1 MPNNARKDAAAINL
15 IQITDCH
22 LTKKE
27 NGELLGVNTRES
39 LNAVTDLVK
48 HNIAINNHASP
59 DYILATGDLAQ
70 DASAEAYCYFKSHM
84 DQFGCPVKWFPGNHD
99 DKAVM
104 KSVIGEGKELEK
116 CFEIGG
122 WQIILLDSLVKNSV
136 HGFLASEELDLLEA
150 SLKNNPQLH
159 TLISF
164 HHHPINIDC
173 VWLDKIGLH
182 NQDAFFDIIDR
193 YDNVKALLWGHIHQ
207 ELNGQRGDV
216 ALYATPSTCIQFL
229 PKSEDFAVDSSAPG
243 YRWMRLLPNGDIET
257 KVVRAENYEFDLDL
271 ASNGY

>member
-1 MPNNARKDAAAINL
+1 MPNNARADDAAINL

-22 LTKKE
+22 LTKKD

-48 HNIAINNHASP
+48 QNIVKNLHAHP

-70 DASAEAYCYFKSHM
+70 DASAEAYQYFKSHI
-84 DQFGCPVKWFPGNHD
+84 DKFACSVRWFPGNHD
-99 DKAVM
+99 DRSVM
-104 KSVIGEGKELEK
+104 KSVIAEGKELDKRVEV
-116 CFEIGG
+116 GG
-122 WQIILLDSLVKNSV
+122 WQIILLDSLVKGSV
-136 HGFLASEELDLLEA
+136 HGFLESQELTLLEA
-150 SLKNNPQLH
+150 SLKQNPQLH

-164 HHHPINIDC
+164 HHHPINIDS

-182 NQDAFFDIIDR
+182 NRDVFFDIIDR
-193 YDNVKALLWGHIHQ
+193 YSNVKAVLWGHIHQ

-229 PKSEDFAVDSSAPG
+229 PESDDFAVDSIAPG
-243 YRWMRLLPNGDIET
+243 YRWLRLLSNGDIET
-257 KVVRAENYEFDLDL
+257 EVVRAEDYEFDLDL